1 MMKTSILR
9 AVLSKVIYRVIIEAS
24 VLYLKFFCLIFM
36 EENKNIIF
44 VGLMG
49 SGKTTVGKQISK
61 SLERD
66 FLDTDQIIEI
76 KTGVN
81 ISTIFE
87 LEGEEGFRLR
97 EYHLLRDLI
106 NSKKKVIA
114 TGGGIVL
121 SEENRKLLKQLG
133 TVVYLRSNIQD
144 LVSRLNDDKT
154 RPLIQNVNLAE
165 KFNELFRDRDPL
177 YMSVANYIIETKN
190 KKIRDIKNEILELLK

>member
-1 MMKTSILR
+1 
-9 AVLSKVIYRVIIEAS
+9 
-24 VLYLKFFCLIFM
+24 M

-66 FLDTDQIIEI
+66 FLDTDQVIEI